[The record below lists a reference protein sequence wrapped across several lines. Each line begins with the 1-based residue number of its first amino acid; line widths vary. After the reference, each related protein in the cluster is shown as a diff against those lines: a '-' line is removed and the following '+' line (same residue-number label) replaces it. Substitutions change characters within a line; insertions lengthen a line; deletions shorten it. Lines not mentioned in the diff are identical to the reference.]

1 MNHNFSRTI
10 IFDSS
15 CQRKKNQRTVTP
27 IENERVPAPS
37 ISARSS
43 ENKVTVGRF
52 CKLDYGEEERARAKQ
67 RSRQR
72 DLSRGS
78 AGWTLETHPQTFANC
93 PTRKEISKREIS
105 YERERER

>member
-1 MNHNFSRTI
+1 MPEEEKSTYRYTHRKRT
-10 IFDSS
+10 STRP
-15 CQRKKNQRTVTP
+15 QNG
-27 IENERVPAPS
+27 

-93 PTRKEISKREIS
+93 PTRKEISKRVFRT
-105 YERERER
+105 REREE

>member
-1 MNHNFSRTI
+1 MPEEEKSTYRYTHRKRT
-10 IFDSS
+10 STRP
-15 CQRKKNQRTVTP
+15 QNG
-27 IENERVPAPS
+27 

-105 YERERER
+105 YEREREIELES

>member
-1 MNHNFSRTI
+1 MSEEEKSTYRYTHRKRT
-10 IFDSS
+10 STRP
-15 CQRKKNQRTVTP
+15 QNG
-27 IENERVPAPS
+27 

-93 PTRKEISKREIS
+93 PTRKEISKRVFRT
-105 YERERER
+105 REREE